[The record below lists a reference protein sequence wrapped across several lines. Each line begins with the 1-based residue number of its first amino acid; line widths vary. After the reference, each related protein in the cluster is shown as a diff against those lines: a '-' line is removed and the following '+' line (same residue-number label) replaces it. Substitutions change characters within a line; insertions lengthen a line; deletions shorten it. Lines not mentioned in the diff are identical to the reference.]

1 MLCKGRCG
9 RVTFS
14 ASKYIQLYELCCQKI
29 QSHWQSAHHSKR
41 LIDFNTGNYYIKN
54 HFEEIIIQVN
64 ILDFADIIRQIVLL
78 AFPVLTA
85 VTFHELAH
93 GYVADRLGD
102 PTARLAG
109 RLTLNPL
116 KHLDP
121 IGTLV
126 FVITR
131 MIGWAKPV
139 PVNPYNLRNPKKDMI
154 WVSLAGPAA
163 NLIIAFIA
171 AVVFR
176 LLLNLPVSPFSDLG
190 QKILAPLIL
199 ITQITV
205 TINIGLGVFNLI
217 PVPPLDGS
225 KILMGLLPYRQA
237 AAYSRIEPYGFF
249 ILLGL
254 IFLRITDYIIIPI
267 IILIRYL
274 FLGQ

>member
-1 MLCKGRCG
+1 M
-9 RVTFS
+9 
-14 ASKYIQLYELCCQKI
+14 
-29 QSHWQSAHHSKR
+29 
-41 LIDFNTGNYYIKN
+41 DFT
-54 HFEEIIIQVN
+54 
-64 ILDFADIIRQIVLL
+64 DIIRQIILL
-78 AFPVLTA
+78 AFPVLIA

-121 IGTLV
+121 IGTLA

-139 PVNPYNLRNPKKDMI
+139 PVNPYNLRNPKRDMI

-163 NLIIAFIA
+163 NFIIAVIA
-171 AVVFR
+171 AIIFR
-176 LLLNLPVSPFSDLG
+176 ILMTMPVSPFSVLG
-190 QKILAPLIL
+190 QKNFVPLVL
-199 ITQITV
+199 ITQLTV

-237 AAYSRIEPYGFF
+237 VAYSKIEPYGFF

-254 IFLRITDYIIIPI
+254 IFLRITDYIIFPI
-267 IILIRYL
+267 IILLRYIL
-274 FLGQ
+274 LGQ

>member
-1 MLCKGRCG
+1 M
-9 RVTFS
+9 
-14 ASKYIQLYELCCQKI
+14 
-29 QSHWQSAHHSKR
+29 
-41 LIDFNTGNYYIKN
+41 DFT
-54 HFEEIIIQVN
+54 
-64 ILDFADIIRQIVLL
+64 DIIRQIVLL
-78 AFPVLTA
+78 AFPVLIA

-109 RLTLNPL
+109 RLTINPL

-126 FVITR
+126 FIVTR

-176 LLLNLPVSPFSDLG
+176 ILLNLPVSPLGELG
-190 QKILAPLIL
+190 QKILTPLIL

-225 KILMGLLPYRQA
+225 KILMGLLPHKQA

-249 ILLGL
+249 YTAWAYIPQGHGL
-254 IFLRITDYIIIPI
+254 CYSPDNNPAEIPSFRAITDS
-267 IILIRYL
+267 YL
-274 FLGQ
+274 T

>member
-1 MLCKGRCG
+1 MLNF
-9 RVTFS
+9 T
-14 ASKYIQLYELCCQKI
+14 
-29 QSHWQSAHHSKR
+29 
-41 LIDFNTGNYYIKN
+41 D
-54 HFEEIIIQVN
+54 IIQ
-64 ILDFADIIRQIVLL
+64 QIVLL
-78 AFPVLTA
+78 AFPVLIA

-102 PTARLAG
+102 PTARLTG
-109 RLTLNPL
+109 RLTINPL

-121 IGTLV
+121 VGTLV
-126 FVITR
+126 FIITR

-171 AVVFR
+171 SVVFR
-176 LLLNLPVSPFSDLG
+176 ILLNLPVSPFSDMG

-199 ITQITV
+199 IARITV

-237 AAYSRIEPYGFF
+237 AA
-249 ILLGL
+249 
-254 IFLRITDYIIIPI
+254 
-267 IILIRYL
+267 
-274 FLGQ
+274 

>member
-1 MLCKGRCG
+1 M
-9 RVTFS
+9 
-14 ASKYIQLYELCCQKI
+14 Q
-29 QSHWQSAHHSKR
+29 
-41 LIDFNTGNYYIKN
+41 NYYIKN
-54 HFEEIIIQVN
+54 HFGKIIVQVN
-64 ILDFADIIRQIVLL
+64 ILDFTDIIRQIVLL

-85 VTFHELAH
+85 ITFHELAH

-109 RLTLNPL
+109 RLTINPL

-163 NLIIAFIA
+163 NLIIAVLA
-171 AVVFR
+171 SVVFR
-176 LLLNLPVSPFSDLG
+176 LLLNLPVSPFSVLG
-190 QKILAPLIL
+190 QTILAPLIL

-225 KILMGLLPYRQA
+225 KILMGLLPHRQA

-254 IFLRITDYIIIPI
+254 IFLRITDYVVVPI

-274 FLGQ
+274 LLGQ

>member
-1 MLCKGRCG
+1 MLSKGRCG
-9 RVTFS
+9 RVAFS
-14 ASKYIQLYELCCQKI
+14 ASKYIQLYELCHQKI
-29 QSHWQSAHHSKR
+29 QSHAQSAYYLKS

-93 GYVADRLGD
+93 GYVADKLGD

-109 RLTLNPL
+109 RLTINPL
-116 KHLDP
+116 KHLDLV
-121 IGTLV
+121 GTLV

-176 LLLNLPVSPFSDLG
+176 LLLNLPVSPFSDMG

-199 ITQITV
+199 ITRITV

-225 KILMGLLPYRQA
+225 KILMGLLPHRQA

-254 IFLRITDYIIIPI
+254 IFLRVTDYIIVPI

-274 FLGQ
+274 LLGQ

>member
-1 MLCKGRCG
+1 MGSQ
-9 RVTFS
+9 FIY
-14 ASKYIQLYELCCQKI
+14 SK
-29 QSHWQSAHHSKR
+29 S
-41 LIDFNTGNYYIKN
+41 LIDFNMQNYYIKN
-54 HFEEIIIQVN
+54 YFEKIIRQVN
-64 ILDFADIIRQIVLL
+64 ILDFTDIIRQIVLL
-78 AFPVLTA
+78 AFPVLIA

-109 RLTLNPL
+109 RLTINPL

-126 FVITR
+126 FIVTR

-176 LLLNLPVSPFSDLG
+176 ILLNLPVSLLGDLG
-190 QKILAPLIL
+190 QKNSYPSDPD
-199 ITQITV
+199 
-205 TINIGLGVFNLI
+205 N
-217 PVPPLDGS
+217 S
-225 KILMGLLPYRQA
+225 
-237 AAYSRIEPYGFF
+237 
-249 ILLGL
+249 
-254 IFLRITDYIIIPI
+254 DYC
-267 IILIRYL
+267 YD
-274 FLGQ
+274 